1 MVSISTVLVG
11 TSLSVASDKKP
22 TTLWKRGL
30 HSGAHT
36 ETLWG
41 HLLPFLLFLL
51 VLHLLLG
58 VPRGG
63 TVAATAPVLLS
74 SQPSSQQ
81 ALQTSCGV
89 CGLSWDH
96 VCIMGPITMAREMQF
111 SARPGLSHTL
121 TSHPHSPGRGQGGQR
136 AVTKREGEGTIWT
149 VAYTQNKPGETQ
161 TRWTST
167 SPPTLCPS
175 LSLSPSSRP
184 PFRSLLV
191 LNTSSVR
198 SRRISCS

>member
-149 VAYTQNKPGETQ
+149 AAYTQNSATNLGRPRPVGQ
-161 TRWTST
+161 ARPLQPCVHHCPCPRPAALHSD
-167 SPPTLCPS
+167 LC
-175 LSLSPSSRP
+175 
-184 PFRSLLV
+184 
-191 LNTSSVR
+191 
-198 SRRISCS
+198 SC